1 MFLPTH
7 VIRMVVSLSS
17 MDVRIPLQ
25 VINRLPDTPRPFQ
38 RSSIKYDKYCDMF
51 DIKMYITQYKYYTIS
66 YSCTPN
72 KVFCLVRKYENI
84 MFIDKFIGTESF
96 ISYDLSIYEEFIKE
110 DDRLTINW

>member
-1 MFLPTH
+1 MILPTH
-7 VIRMVVSLSS
+7 VIRMIISLSS

-38 RSSIKYDKYCDMF
+38 RSSIEYDKYCDMYN
-51 DIKMYITQYKYYTIS
+51 IVLYITKYKYYIIS

-72 KVFCLVRKYENI
+72 KVFCLVKKYENVRVV
-84 MFIDKFIGTESF
+84 DKFIGIESF
-96 ISYDLSIYEEFIKE
+96 ISYDLSIYEELIKE

>member
-7 VIRMVVSLSS
+7 VIRMIVSLSS

-38 RSSIKYDKYCDMF
+38 RPCIEYDNQCDMYN
-51 DIKMYITQYKYYTIS
+51 IVLYITKHKYYNIS
-66 YSCTPN
+66 YSCNRN
-72 KVFCLVRKYENI
+72 KVFCLVIKRENVR
-84 MFIDKFIGTESF
+84 FIDKFIGTESF